1 MSRKAGAETLAASGV
16 VVDSSIALAWVLPDE
31 TVPNAAEVQDI
42 VTSGGAVVAS
52 HWPLEVTNALLM
64 AVRRRR
70 IDIAYCEAT
79 LLDLAALP
87 IVLDTET
94 SAQAWQD
101 TFRLA
106 VRHHLTLYD
115 AAYLE
120 LAQRRRLPLA
130 TLDGALRQAASRMG
144 IRVLAA

>member
-1 MSRKAGAETLAASGV
+1 MSRKAAAEPPTEGGA
-16 VVDSSIALAWVLPDE
+16 VVDSSIVLAWVMPDE
-31 TVPNAAEVQDI
+31 TAPGAAEAQEI
-42 VTSGGAVVAS
+42 MALGGAVAAS
-52 HWPLEVTNALLM
+52 HWPLEVANALLM

-70 IDIAYCEAT
+70 IDLAYCEAT

-87 IVLDTET
+87 ISLDTET

-106 VRHHLTLYD
+106 VRHQLTLYD
-115 AAYLE
+115 AACLE